1 MLSLSMKLSD
11 SRIDNRRVKVRMEP
25 KYIQLP
31 PLPLD
36 LPTEVIEMIWLYT
49 RLSGEEQEMIRD
61 FIRENLKKGN
71 RNLDETDL
79 SKVLEDSDEKVNP
92 DVKEFIDL
100 MRKLVGTLIAQSCE
114 MAALVYQNYY
124 IEKKSTEEISKEFH
138 VDEESIRIVSQYYD
152 KNMKS

>member
-1 MLSLSMKLSD
+1 
-11 SRIDNRRVKVRMEP
+11 MEP

-49 RLSGEEQEMIRD
+49 RLSGEEQEMVQD
-61 FIRENLKKGN
+61 FIRENLKKEN
-71 RNLDETDL
+71 RNLDGTGL
-79 SKVLEDSDEKVNP
+79 SKVLEDSDEEVNS

>member
-1 MLSLSMKLSD
+1 
-11 SRIDNRRVKVRMEP
+11 MEP

-36 LPTEVIEMIWLYT
+36 LPAEVIEMIWLYT

-61 FIRENLKKGN
+61 FIRENLKKEN
-71 RNLDETDL
+71 RNLDGTDL
-79 SKVLEDSDEKVNP
+79 SKVLEDSDEKVNT

-138 VDEESIRIVSQYYD
+138 VDEESIRIISQYYD

>member
-1 MLSLSMKLSD
+1 
-11 SRIDNRRVKVRMEP
+11 MEP

-36 LPTEVIEMIWLYT
+36 LPAEVIEMIWLYT
-49 RLSGEEQEMIRD
+49 RLPEEEQEMIRD

-71 RNLDETDL
+71 KNFHETDL
-79 SKVLEDSDEKVNP
+79 SKVLEGSDEKVNP
-92 DVKEFIDL
+92 DVKEFIVL
-100 MRKLVGTLIAQSCE
+100 MRMLVGTLIAQSCE

-152 KNMKS
+152 KNIKS

>member
-1 MLSLSMKLSD
+1 
-11 SRIDNRRVKVRMEP
+11 MEP

-49 RLSGEEQEMIRD
+49 RLSGEEQKMIQG
-61 FIRENLKKGN
+61 FIRENLKKEN
-71 RNLDETDL
+71 KNVDETDL
-79 SKVLEDSDEKVNP
+79 SKVLQDSDGKINP

-100 MRKLVGTLIAQSCE
+100 MRKLIGTLIAQSCE
-114 MAALVYQNYY
+114 MAVLVYQNYY

-138 VDEESIRIVSQYYD
+138 VDEESIRIVLQYYD
-152 KNMKS
+152 KYWWQ

>member
-1 MLSLSMKLSD
+1 
-11 SRIDNRRVKVRMEP
+11 MEP

-36 LPTEVIEMIWLYT
+36 LPAEVIEMIWLYT

-61 FIRENLKKGN
+61 FIRENLKKEN
-71 RNLDETDL
+71 KNLDGTDL
-79 SKVLEDSDEKVNP
+79 AKVLEDSDEKVNP

-100 MRKLVGTLIAQSCE
+100 MRKLVGTLIVQSCE

-124 IEKKSTEEISKEFH
+124 IEKKSAEDISKEFH

>member
-1 MLSLSMKLSD
+1 
-11 SRIDNRRVKVRMEP
+11 MEP
-25 KYIQLP
+25 QYIQLP

-71 RNLDETDL
+71 KNLDETDL
-79 SKVLEDSDEKVNP
+79 SKVLEGSDEKVNP
-92 DVKEFIDL
+92 DVKEFIVL
-100 MRKLVGTLIAQSCE
+100 MRMLVGTLIAQSCE

>member
-1 MLSLSMKLSD
+1 
-11 SRIDNRRVKVRMEP
+11 MEP

-36 LPTEVIEMIWLYT
+36 LPAEVIEMIWLYT

-61 FIRENLKKGN
+61 FIRENLKKEN
-71 RNLDETDL
+71 RNLDGTDL
-79 SKVLEDSDEKVNP
+79 SKVLEDFDEKVNP

>member
-1 MLSLSMKLSD
+1 
-11 SRIDNRRVKVRMEP
+11 MEP

-49 RLSGEEQEMIRD
+49 RLSGEEQKMIQG

-152 KNMKS
+152 KNIKS

>member
-1 MLSLSMKLSD
+1 
-11 SRIDNRRVKVRMEP
+11 MEP

-36 LPTEVIEMIWLYT
+36 LPAEVIEMIWLYT

-61 FIRENLKKGN
+61 FIRENLKKEN
-71 RNLDETDL
+71 TNLDGTGL

-92 DVKEFIDL
+92 DVKELIDL

-124 IEKKSTEEISKEFH
+124 IEKKSTEEISKEFN

>member
-1 MLSLSMKLSD
+1 
-11 SRIDNRRVKVRMEP
+11 MEP

-36 LPTEVIEMIWLYT
+36 LPAEVIEMIWLYT

-71 RNLDETDL
+71 RNLDGTDL
-79 SKVLEDSDEKVNP
+79 SKMLEDSDEKVNP
-92 DVKEFIDL
+92 DVKELIDL

-152 KNMKS
+152 KKMKS

>member
-1 MLSLSMKLSD
+1 
-11 SRIDNRRVKVRMEP
+11 MEP

-49 RLSGEEQEMIRD
+49 RLSGEEQKMIQG
-61 FIRENLKKGN
+61 FIRKKKKKENKN
-71 RNLDETDL
+71 VDETDL
-79 SKVLEDSDEKVNP
+79 SKVLQDSDEKINP

-100 MRKLVGTLIAQSCE
+100 MRKLIGTLIAQSCE
-114 MAALVYQNYY
+114 MAVLVYQNYY

-138 VDEESIRIVSQYYD
+138 VDEESIRIVLQYYD
-152 KNMKS
+152 KYWWQ

>member
-1 MLSLSMKLSD
+1 
-11 SRIDNRRVKVRMEP
+11 MEP

-36 LPTEVIEMIWLYT
+36 LPTE
-49 RLSGEEQEMIRD
+49 GEEQEMIRD
-61 FIRENLKKGN
+61 FIWENLKKEN
-71 RNLDETDL
+71 RNLDGTGL

-124 IEKKSTEEISKEFH
+124 IEKKSTEDISEEFN
-138 VDEESIRIVSQYYD
+138 VDQESIQLMAQYYD
-152 KNMKS
+152 KKIKL

>member
-1 MLSLSMKLSD
+1 
-11 SRIDNRRVKVRMEP
+11 MEP

-36 LPTEVIEMIWLYT
+36 LPAEVIEMIWLYT
-49 RLSGEEQEMIRD
+49 RLPEEEQEMIRD
-61 FIRENLKKGN
+61 FIRENLKKEN
-71 RNLDETDL
+71 KILDETDL

>member
-1 MLSLSMKLSD
+1 
-11 SRIDNRRVKVRMEP
+11 MEP

-61 FIRENLKKGN
+61 FIRENLKKEN
-71 RNLDETDL
+71 RNLDGTGL

-124 IEKKSTEEISKEFH
+124 KEKKSTEEISKEFH

-152 KNMKS
+152 KNMKP

>member
-1 MLSLSMKLSD
+1 
-11 SRIDNRRVKVRMEP
+11 MEP

-36 LPTEVIEMIWLYT
+36 LPAEVIEMIWLYT

-71 RNLDETDL
+71 KNLDETDL

-100 MRKLVGTLIAQSCE
+100 MRKLVGILIAQSCE

-152 KNMKS
+152 KNMKL

>member
-1 MLSLSMKLSD
+1 
-11 SRIDNRRVKVRMEP
+11 MEP

-36 LPTEVIEMIWLYT
+36 LPAEVIEMIWLYT
-49 RLSGEEQEMIRD
+49 RLPEEEQEMIRD

-152 KNMKS
+152 KNMKP

>member
-1 MLSLSMKLSD
+1 
-11 SRIDNRRVKVRMEP
+11 MEP

-36 LPTEVIEMIWLYT
+36 LPVEVIGMIWLYT

-61 FIRENLKKGN
+61 FIRENLKKEN
-71 RNLDETDL
+71 KNLDGTGL
-79 SKVLEDSDEKVNP
+79 SKVLEDSDEKVNT

-124 IEKKSTEEISKEFH
+124 IEKKSMEEISKEFN

>member
-1 MLSLSMKLSD
+1 M
-11 SRIDNRRVKVRMEP
+11 
-25 KYIQLP
+25 
-31 PLPLD
+31 
-36 LPTEVIEMIWLYT
+36 
-49 RLSGEEQEMIRD
+49 
-61 FIRENLKKGN
+61 
-71 RNLDETDL
+71 
-79 SKVLEDSDEKVNP
+79 LEDSDEKVNP

-124 IEKKSTEEISKEFH
+124 IEKKSTEEISKEFN

>member
-1 MLSLSMKLSD
+1 
-11 SRIDNRRVKVRMEP
+11 MEP

-36 LPTEVIEMIWLYT
+36 LPAEVIEMIWLYT
-49 RLSGEEQEMIRD
+49 RLPEEEQEMIRD

>member
-1 MLSLSMKLSD
+1 MK
-11 SRIDNRRVKVRMEP
+11 P

-36 LPTEVIEMIWLYT
+36 LPVEVIGMIWLYT

>member
-1 MLSLSMKLSD
+1 
-11 SRIDNRRVKVRMEP
+11 MEP

-36 LPTEVIEMIWLYT
+36 LPAEVIEMIWLYT

-61 FIRENLKKGN
+61 FIRENLKKEN
-71 RNLDETDL
+71 RNLDGTDL

-124 IEKKSTEEISKEFH
+124 IEKKSTEEISKEFN
-138 VDEESIRIVSQYYD
+138 VDKESIRIVSQYYD

>member
-1 MLSLSMKLSD
+1 MK
-11 SRIDNRRVKVRMEP
+11 P

-61 FIRENLKKGN
+61 FIRENLEKGN
-71 RNLDETDL
+71 KNLGETDL
-79 SKVLEDSDEKVNP
+79 SRILRDFGEEVNP

-100 MRKLVGTLIAQSCE
+100 MREMVGTLMAQSCE
-114 MAALVYQNYY
+114 MAAYSPVLLC
-124 IEKKSTEEISKEFH
+124 
-138 VDEESIRIVSQYYD
+138 
-152 KNMKS
+152 